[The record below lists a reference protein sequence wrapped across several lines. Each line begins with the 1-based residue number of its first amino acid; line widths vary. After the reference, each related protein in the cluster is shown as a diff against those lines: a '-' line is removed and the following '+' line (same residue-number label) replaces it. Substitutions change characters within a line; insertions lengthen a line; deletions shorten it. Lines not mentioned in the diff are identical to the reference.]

1 MVEIGKETGALV
13 VYTAA
18 ELEGREIEI
27 RPHDGTWSGLHT
39 GVRAR
44 HVGPRVLH
52 AGVFGSL
59 PVGLYDFRLRAGSGA
74 EAETAETE
82 EGAAVRTVAVPGGG
96 VVETRFWRSDEPSS
110 TDEPSSP
117 EKQPR

>member
-1 MVEIGKETGALV
+1 MIEIGETTGALI

-27 RPHDGTWSGLHT
+27 RPHDGNWSGLHT

-44 HVGPRVLH
+44 HVGSRVLH

-59 PVGLYDFRLRAGSGA
+59 PVGHYHLRLRASSG
-74 EAETAETE
+74 E
-82 EGAAVRTVAVPGGG
+82 EAAVRTVTVSGAAVT
-96 VVETRFWRSDEPSS
+96 ETRFSPADERPPPG
-110 TDEPSSP
+110 D
-117 EKQPR
+117 QPR